1 MTTNRFFFLI
11 RFIKEKLQPAV
22 CNEEQLI
29 FACHLIGPTLARFN
43 MERPQCVVDL
53 TMIMYEMLEQVN
65 RSQTHL
71 KHMDPICDLL
81 YPF

>member
-1 MTTNRFFFLI
+1 MLFICF

-22 CNEEQLI
+22 SNEEQLI
-29 FACHLIGPTLARFN
+29 FVCHLIGPSLSRLNT
-43 MERPQCVVDL
+43 ERPQCVVDL
-53 TMIMYEMLEQVN
+53 TMIIYEMLEQVN

-81 YPF
+81 